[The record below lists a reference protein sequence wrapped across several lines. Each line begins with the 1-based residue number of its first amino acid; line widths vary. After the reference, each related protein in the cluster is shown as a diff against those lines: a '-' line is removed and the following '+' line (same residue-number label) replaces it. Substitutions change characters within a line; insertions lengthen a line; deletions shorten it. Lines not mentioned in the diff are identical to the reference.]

1 MPLTLYKHQQEI
13 LDRNPARHLIAFDRG
28 TGKTLTGLLLA
39 GKNNTAT
46 GTDITYIIVPKKVKS
61 KWQDDTGNFKDD
73 INTLLGCNLVAEN
86 VIIMTKEEFKRDC
99 KTLPKPKA
107 VIVDECFPAGTGVL
121 TPNGYVNIEEIKV
134 GDKVI
139 SAVGEDVV
147 YHVGNRITDEL
158 CQIKINGQII
168 TTTPDHRFLVSERGW
183 VRAQNLQLNDELL
196 HYSCVHDIIDYYE
209 KPMYSVSES
218 SPSWIKGKKAK
229 FLYKELYNETSLEYK
244 KGGNGQKTKNVLCE
258 ESGEGKEFVET
269 NDKEESNEEFGFQA
283 ENDIYTKK
291 TRTQA
296 QNSWREWTNDACS
309 AKGVV
314 GRAWCWLVCR
324 ARCGDTVQRK
334 TKSLQN
340 RHSEPT
346 NYGSGG
352 NRRLESRGDISPEA
366 GQEKRGCLKIFRVE
380 GVSLQKQG
388 GTRVFNL
395 GVTGHP
401 SYVVKDVLVHNCHY
415 FAGLK
420 SQLSKSLQWFVRYH
434 KVPYIWLMTATPY
447 LSTPWNIYTLGRC
460 LGHDL
465 QYQAWLRSFFIPKY
479 LGMKVIHVPDESKSA
494 ELQEYVR
501 SIGTVVGMEEV
512 VDEVPEQ
519 EDKFI
524 HVALSPEQKE
534 ALQNVDM
541 TNALTGFGQK
551 HQIENG
557 VRKGNEYEP
566 DALIPDYKSI
576 FLLDFKRNYPKMAVF
591 ARYTLQVEK
600 YAKMFEEAGYE
611 TLILSGK
618 TKDAGEVIKRA
629 VEAENVAIV
638 IQAQCSEGYEL
649 PNFDLCVFASLSFS
663 YKDYTQARG
672 RFLRINKLK
681 ANTYMHLLT
690 ENVHNGKNKSVD
702 MAVWNAI
709 VKKQD
714 FDMGL
719 YMRNE
724 N

>member
-1 MPLTLYKHQQEI
+1 MALTLYKHQQEI

-61 KWQDDTGNFKDD
+61 KWQDDTKNFKDD
-73 INTLLGCNLVAEN
+73 INALLGCDLRTEN

-99 KTLPKPKA
+99 KTLLKPKA
-107 VIVDECFPAGTGVL
+107 VVVDEA
-121 TPNGYVNIEEIKV
+121 
-134 GDKVI
+134 
-139 SAVGEDVV
+139 
-147 YHVGNRITDEL
+147 
-158 CQIKINGQII
+158 
-168 TTTPDHRFLVSERGW
+168 
-183 VRAQNLQLNDELL
+183 
-196 HYSCVHDIIDYYE
+196 
-209 KPMYSVSES
+209 
-218 SPSWIKGKKAK
+218 
-229 FLYKELYNETSLEYK
+229 
-244 KGGNGQKTKNVLCE
+244 
-258 ESGEGKEFVET
+258 
-269 NDKEESNEEFGFQA
+269 
-283 ENDIYTKK
+283 
-291 TRTQA
+291 
-296 QNSWREWTNDACS
+296 
-309 AKGVV
+309 
-314 GRAWCWLVCR
+314 
-324 ARCGDTVQRK
+324 
-334 TKSLQN
+334 
-340 RHSEPT
+340 
-346 NYGSGG
+346 
-352 NRRLESRGDISPEA
+352 
-366 GQEKRGCLKIFRVE
+366 
-380 GVSLQKQG
+380 
-388 GTRVFNL
+388 
-395 GVTGHP
+395 
-401 SYVVKDVLVHNCHY
+401 HY
-415 FAGLK
+415 FAGVK

-434 KVPYIWLMTATPY
+434 KVSFIWLMTATPY

-460 LGHDL
+460 LGYDL
-465 QYQAWLRSFFIPKY
+465 QYQAWLRSFFVPKY

-524 HVALSPEQKE
+524 HVALTPEQKE
-534 ALQNVDM
+534 ALLGVDM
-541 TNALTGFGQK
+541 LNPLTGFGQK

-566 DALIPDYKSI
+566 DTLIPDYKST

-629 VEAENVAIV
+629 VEAENVAVV

-690 ENVHNGKNKSVD
+690 ENVQGGNGLKNKNKSID

-719 YMRNE
+719 YMRNSDD
-724 N
+724 